1 MFGGPQAPLLP
12 RAWGGPRKGRPR
24 SSRLSGKRR
33 ASSAQLETA
42 GGRLAKFPVCPV
54 CVPPSCPSR
63 PPWSLPPQPR
73 SQDPGPRPNPALNKP
88 QPGLELPDPVP
99 LPCPPRPAPEPA
111 LSIASFPCRRHLS
124 AGPSLCLLGVT
135 PHPVLSEPPQLPT
148 RPWHTPV
155 CPPPLP
161 VPLWWGAGPGP
172 GGRERRPP
180 SRAPAAQAAP
190 RASVS
195 PRPAAAV
202 PATPCTARPQRL
214 PGDGLGLTPPPPLQ
228 PLQIDD
234 DFCGQDFNQPLGGT
248 VTIEGT
254 PLFVDRD
261 DGLTAVAAYD
271 YQGRT
276 VVFVGTRSGRIRKVS
291 TGSLPGLRRLFSCPG
306 GEGAPVPGTIVSSH
320 ALGAPA
326 SSTCQGPGWAS
337 ARGGR
342 SGLWQLKA
350 ARALRPAGLPTHR
363 GDLQE
368 TAGGGGGAGRVAL
381 SPLGSGVTEAALCP
395 ETQDQGQ
402 GEAGSP
408 PAPGCSEPVGV
419 P

>member
-1 MFGGPQAPLLP
+1 MCVRGALRPGLLLL
-12 RAWGGPRKGRPR
+12 K
-24 SSRLSGKRR
+24 
-33 ASSAQLETA
+33 QLP
-42 GGRLAKFPVCPV
+42 G
-54 CVPPSCPSR
+54 PPSPHDQPQLCQ
-63 PPWSLPPQPR
+63 PP
-73 SQDPGPRPNPALNKP
+73 PAL
-88 QPGLELPDPVP
+88 
-99 LPCPPRPAPEPA
+99 
-111 LSIASFPCRRHLS
+111 H
-124 AGPSLCLLGVT
+124 
-135 PHPVLSEPPQLPT
+135 
-148 RPWHTPV
+148 
-155 CPPPLP
+155 
-161 VPLWWGAGPGP
+161 
-172 GGRERRPP
+172 GR
-180 SRAPAAQAAP
+180 
-190 RASVS
+190 SVS
-195 PRPAAAV
+195 PG
-202 PATPCTARPQRL
+202 TAWASP
-214 PGDGLGLTPPPPLQ
+214 PPPPLQ

-291 TGSLPGLRRLFSCPG
+291 TGSLPGLQRLFSSCSG
-306 GEGAPVPGTIVSSH
+306 GEGAPVPGTIVSSR

-337 ARGGR
+337 GRGGR
-342 SGLWQLKA
+342 PGLWQLKA
-350 ARALRPAGLPTHR
+350 DRALRPAGLPTHR
-363 GDLQE
+363 VDLQE

-381 SPLGSGVTEAALCP
+381 SPPGSGVAEAALCP